1 MHTAALTFN
10 INKALP
16 PPQHQVR
23 ETVSKFLGN
32 SIRLNANAEFLNLII
47 EEWLTNLTA
56 HGCLEQTEHVASM
69 MLTDLGSVI
78 KIRLEDDC
86 PAFDPTALPTPHL
99 EAPLEERQV
108 GGLGVHMIRS
118 LVSQVRY
125 QRVDGKNLW
134 ELERQID
141 TPL

>member
-10 INKALP
+10 INKAAP
-16 PPQHQVR
+16 PPHGQVR
-23 ETVSKFLGN
+23 ETISKFLGN
-32 SIRLNANAEFLNLII
+32 SVRLNANAEFLILII

-56 HGCLEQTEHVASM
+56 HGCLDQTEHVASM

-86 PAFDPTALPTPHL
+86 LPFDPTALPAPHL
-99 EAPLEERQV
+99 KASLGEQPV
-108 GGLGVHMIRS
+108 GGLGVHLIRS
-118 LVSQVRY
+118 LIGQLHY

-141 TPL
+141 RPL